1 MIPLSEYKRKLIHL
15 FNLAIPFSYLYVF
28 PEKWVFVKLLSILM
42 VLCIIFDILR
52 HKVAWVKSLFTL
64 FINSMLRGHEQEG
77 KLTGATWVMI
87 GAVISII
94 LFSKPVAIIALIF
107 MSLGDS
113 AAGLIG
119 QRYGKHKIWN
129 KSWEGFFGGLF
140 VCIIIGMNYS
150 LLLENANFHSQTS
163 ISLPMTISLSG
174 AVAAMVMEILP
185 IPLDDNF
192 KIPLGAGAIMMMLST
207 PI

>member
-15 FNLAIPFSYLYVF
+15 FNLAIPFSYLYIF

-64 FINSMLRGHEQEG
+64 FINSMLRSHEQEG

-150 LLLENANFHSQTS
+150 LL
-163 ISLPMTISLSG
+163 PMTISLSG

>member
-15 FNLAIPFSYLYVF
+15 FNLAIPFGYLYVF

-42 VLCIIFDILR
+42 VLFIIFDILR
-52 HKVAWVKSLFTL
+52 HKVTWVKSLFSL
-64 FINSMLRGHEQEG
+64 FIDSMLRSHEQEG

-107 MSLGDS
+107 MSLGDT

-150 LLLENANFHSQTS
+150 L
-163 ISLPMTISLSG
+163 LPMTISLSG

>member
-28 PEKWVFVKLLSILM
+28 PEKWVFVKFLSILM
-42 VLCIIFDILR
+42 VLFIIFDILR

-64 FINSMLRGHEQEG
+64 FINSMLRSHEQEG

-140 VCIIIGMNYS
+140 VCIIVGMNYS
-150 LLLENANFHSQTS
+150 L
-163 ISLPMTISLSG
+163 LPMTISLSG

-192 KIPLGAGAIMMMLST
+192 KIPLGAGAIMMMLSS

>member
-15 FNLAIPFSYLYVF
+15 FNLAIPFSYLYIF

-64 FINSMLRGHEQEG
+64 FINSMLRSHEQEG

-140 VCIIIGMNYS
+140 VCIIVGMNYS
-150 LLLENANFHSQTS
+150 L
-163 ISLPMTISLSG
+163 LPMTISLSG

-192 KIPLGAGAIMMMLST
+192 KIPLGSGAIMMMLST

>member
-1 MIPLSEYKRKLIHL
+1 MIPISEYKRKLIHL
-15 FNLAIPFSYLYVF
+15 FNLAIPFSYLYIF

-42 VLCIIFDILR
+42 FLFIIFDILR

-64 FINSMLRGHEQEG
+64 FINSMLRSHEQEG

-140 VCIIIGMNYS
+140 VCIIVGMNYS
-150 LLLENANFHSQTS
+150 L
-163 ISLPMTISLSG
+163 LPMTISLSG

>member
-15 FNLAIPFSYLYVF
+15 FNLAIPFGYLYVF

-42 VLCIIFDILR
+42 VLFIIFDILR
-52 HKVAWVKSLFTL
+52 HKVAWVKSLFSL
-64 FINSMLRGHEQEG
+64 FIDSMLRSHEQEG

-107 MSLGDS
+107 MSLGDT

-150 LLLENANFHSQTS
+150 LL
-163 ISLPMTISLSG
+163 PMTISLSG
-174 AVAAMVMEILP
+174 AVAAMVMEIVP

>member
-15 FNLAIPFSYLYVF
+15 FNLAIPFGYLYVF
-28 PEKWVFVKLLSILM
+28 PEKWVFVKLLSIVM
-42 VLCIIFDILR
+42 VLFIIFDILR
-52 HKVAWVKSLFTL
+52 HKVAWVKSLFSL
-64 FINSMLRGHEQEG
+64 FLDSMLRSHEQEG

-150 LLLENANFHSQTS
+150 LLP
-163 ISLPMTISLSG
+163 ITISLSG

>member
-15 FNLAIPFSYLYVF
+15 FNLAIPFGYLYVF

-42 VLCIIFDILR
+42 VLFIIFDILR
-52 HKVAWVKSLFTL
+52 HKVTWVKSLFSL
-64 FINSMLRGHEQEG
+64 FLDSMLRSHEQEG

-107 MSLGDS
+107 MSLGDT

-129 KSWEGFFGGLF
+129 KTWEGFFGGLF
-140 VCIIIGMNYS
+140 VCIIIGIIYS
-150 LLLENANFHSQTS
+150 LVTT
-163 ISLPMTISLSG
+163 LPMTISLSG

>member
-150 LLLENANFHSQTS
+150 LL
-163 ISLPMTISLSG
+163 PMTISLSG

>member
-1 MIPLSEYKRKLIHL
+1 MIPISEYKRKLIHL
-15 FNLAIPFSYLYVF
+15 FNLAIPFSYLYIF

-42 VLCIIFDILR
+42 FLFIIFDILR

-64 FINSMLRGHEQEG
+64 FINSMLRSHEQEG

-140 VCIIIGMNYS
+140 VCIIIGIIYS
-150 LLLENANFHSQTS
+150 LLTT
-163 ISLPMTISLSG
+163 LPMTISLSG

-192 KIPLGAGAIMMMLST
+192 KIPLGAGAIMMMLSS

>member
-15 FNLAIPFSYLYVF
+15 FNLAIPFGYLYVF

-42 VLCIIFDILR
+42 VLFIIFDILR
-52 HKVAWVKSLFTL
+52 HKVTWVKSLFSL
-64 FINSMLRGHEQEG
+64 FIDSMLRSHEQEG

-150 LLLENANFHSQTS
+150 LL
-163 ISLPMTISLSG
+163 PMTISLSG

-192 KIPLGAGAIMMMLST
+192 KIPLGSGAIMMMLST

>member
-107 MSLGDS
+107 MSLGDTT
-113 AAGLIG
+113 AGLIG
-119 QRYGKHKIWN
+119 QRFGKHKIGD
-129 KSWEGFFGGLF
+129 KTWEGFFGGLII
-140 VCIIIGMNYS
+140 CIIIA
-150 LLLENANFHSQTS
+150 LNFPF
-163 ISLPMTISLSG
+163 LPLMVSLSG
-174 AVAAMVMEILP
+174 AITAMIMELIP

-192 KIPLGAGAIMMMLST
+192 KIPLGSGAIMMMLST

>member
-64 FINSMLRGHEQEG
+64 FINSMLRGHEQDG

-150 LLLENANFHSQTS
+150 LL
-163 ISLPMTISLSG
+163 PMTISLSG

-192 KIPLGAGAIMMMLST
+192 KIPLGAGAIMMMLSS

>member
-15 FNLAIPFSYLYVF
+15 FNLAIPFGYLYVF

-42 VLCIIFDILR
+42 VLFIIFDIMR
-52 HKVAWVKSLFTL
+52 HKVAWVKSLFSL
-64 FINSMLRGHEQEG
+64 FLDSMLRSHEQEG

-107 MSLGDS
+107 MSLGDT

-140 VCIIIGMNYS
+140 VCIVIGMNYS
-150 LLLENANFHSQTS
+150 L
-163 ISLPMTISLSG
+163 LPMTISLSG

>member
-15 FNLAIPFSYLYVF
+15 FNLAIPFSYLYIF

-42 VLCIIFDILR
+42 VLFIIFDILR

-64 FINSMLRGHEQEG
+64 FINSMLRSHEQEG

-140 VCIIIGMNYS
+140 VCIIVGMNYS
-150 LLLENANFHSQTS
+150 L
-163 ISLPMTISLSG
+163 LPMTISLSG

>member
-64 FINSMLRGHEQEG
+64 FINSMLRSHEQEG

-140 VCIIIGMNYS
+140 VCIIVGMNYS
-150 LLLENANFHSQTS
+150 L
-163 ISLPMTISLSG
+163 LPMTISLSG

-192 KIPLGAGAIMMMLST
+192 KIPLGAGAIMMMLYT

>member
-42 VLCIIFDILR
+42 VLFIIFDILR

-64 FINSMLRGHEQEG
+64 FINSMLRSHEQEG

-140 VCIIIGMNYS
+140 VCIIVGMNYS
-150 LLLENANFHSQTS
+150 L
-163 ISLPMTISLSG
+163 LPMTISLSG

-192 KIPLGAGAIMMMLST
+192 KIPLGAGAIMMMLSS

>member
-15 FNLAIPFSYLYVF
+15 FNLAIPFGYLYVF

-42 VLCIIFDILR
+42 VLFIIFDILR

-64 FINSMLRGHEQEG
+64 FINSMLRSHEQEG

-150 LLLENANFHSQTS
+150 LL
-163 ISLPMTISLSG
+163 PMTISLSG

-192 KIPLGAGAIMMMLST
+192 KIPLGAGAIMMMLSS

>member
-15 FNLAIPFSYLYVF
+15 FNLAIPFGYLYVF
-28 PEKWVFVKLLSILM
+28 PEKWVFVKLLSIVM
-42 VLCIIFDILR
+42 VLFIIFDILR
-52 HKVAWVKSLFTL
+52 HKVAWVKSLFSL
-64 FINSMLRGHEQEG
+64 FIDSMLRSHEQEG

-107 MSLGDS
+107 MSLGDT

-150 LLLENANFHSQTS
+150 L
-163 ISLPMTISLSG
+163 LPMTISLSG

>member
-15 FNLAIPFSYLYVF
+15 FNLAIPFGYLYVF

-42 VLCIIFDILR
+42 VLFIIFDILR
-52 HKVAWVKSLFTL
+52 HKVTWVKSLFSL
-64 FINSMLRGHEQEG
+64 FIDSMLRSHEQEG

-129 KSWEGFFGGLF
+129 KTWEGFFGGLF

-150 LLLENANFHSQTS
+150 L
-163 ISLPMTISLSG
+163 LPMTISLSG

>member
-42 VLCIIFDILR
+42 FLFIIFDILR

-64 FINSMLRGHEQEG
+64 FINSMLRSHEQEG

-119 QRYGKHKIWN
+119 LRYGKHKIWN

-150 LLLENANFHSQTS
+150 L
-163 ISLPMTISLSG
+163 LPMTISLSG

>member
-64 FINSMLRGHEQEG
+64 FINSMLRSHEQEG

-150 LLLENANFHSQTS
+150 LL
-163 ISLPMTISLSG
+163 PMTISLSG

-192 KIPLGAGAIMMMLST
+192 KIPLGAGAIMMMLSS

>member
-15 FNLAIPFSYLYVF
+15 FNLAIPFGYLYVF

-42 VLCIIFDILR
+42 VLFIIFDILR
-52 HKVAWVKSLFTL
+52 HKVAWVKSLFSL
-64 FINSMLRGHEQEG
+64 FIDSMLRSHEQEG

-150 LLLENANFHSQTS
+150 LL
-163 ISLPMTISLSG
+163 PMTISLSG
-174 AVAAMVMEILP
+174 AVAAMVMEIVP

>member
-28 PEKWVFVKLLSILM
+28 PEKWVFVKFLSILM
-42 VLCIIFDILR
+42 VLFIIFDILR

-64 FINSMLRGHEQEG
+64 FINSMLRSHEQEG

-107 MSLGDS
+107 MSIGDT

-140 VCIIIGMNYS
+140 VCIIVGMNYS
-150 LLLENANFHSQTS
+150 L
-163 ISLPMTISLSG
+163 LPMTISLSG

-192 KIPLGAGAIMMMLST
+192 KIPLGSGAIMMMLST

>member
-28 PEKWVFVKLLSILM
+28 PEKWVFVKLLSLLM

-64 FINSMLRGHEQEG
+64 FINSMLRSHEQEG

-87 GAVISII
+87 GAVISVI

-150 LLLENANFHSQTS
+150 LL
-163 ISLPMTISLSG
+163 PMTISLSG

-192 KIPLGAGAIMMMLST
+192 KIPLGAGAIMMMLSS

>member
-150 LLLENANFHSQTS
+150 LL
-163 ISLPMTISLSG
+163 PMTISLSG

-192 KIPLGAGAIMMMLST
+192 KIPLGAGAIMMMLYT

>member
-15 FNLAIPFSYLYVF
+15 FNLAIPFGYLYVF

-42 VLCIIFDILR
+42 VLFIIFDILR
-52 HKVAWVKSLFTL
+52 HKVAWVKSLFSL
-64 FINSMLRGHEQEG
+64 FFDSMLRSHEQEG

-129 KSWEGFFGGLF
+129 KTWEGFFGGLF
-140 VCIIIGMNYS
+140 VCIIIGIIYS
-150 LLLENANFHSQTS
+150 LVTT
-163 ISLPMTISLSG
+163 LPMTISLSG

>member
-15 FNLAIPFSYLYVF
+15 FNLAIPFGYLYVF

-42 VLCIIFDILR
+42 VLFIIFDILR
-52 HKVAWVKSLFTL
+52 HKVTWVKSLFSL
-64 FINSMLRGHEQEG
+64 FIDSMLRSHEQEG

-107 MSLGDS
+107 MSLGDT

-150 LLLENANFHSQTS
+150 LLP
-163 ISLPMTISLSG
+163 ITISLSG
-174 AVAAMVMEILP
+174 AVAAMVMEIVP

>member
-15 FNLAIPFSYLYVF
+15 FNLAIPFGYLYVF

-42 VLCIIFDILR
+42 VLFIIFDILR
-52 HKVAWVKSLFTL
+52 HKVTWVKSLFSL
-64 FINSMLRGHEQEG
+64 FIDSMLRSHEQEG

-107 MSLGDS
+107 MSIGDT

-150 LLLENANFHSQTS
+150 L
-163 ISLPMTISLSG
+163 LPMTISLSG